1 MPVQIDSARSV
12 GSSIDDYSVSV
23 FKLLRYG
30 HLGIDMFC
38 LREKSLN
45 TDDPLCTKIPKDCLF
60 FPRDYQVARDWALN
74 GNYEYPIIDWAVTLI
89 DPSKIFVDI
98 GAHVGT
104 YSLAFAKKCAGVQS
118 FECFPRTFNFLCAN
132 IALQD
137 FDNKITPHRTALG
150 NRTGEVTYTVRA
162 PLDGGGNSCLDLKNP
177 AYDKFT
183 LPITTLDSFKL
194 SNIGLIKIDVEG
206 FEKDVLEG
214 AVETLARN
222 GKPKILFESWRPERD
237 SEGLPASRLR
247 EELFDY
253 VRSIGYTIHTVSGW
267 DEMYLA
273 D

>member
-1 MPVQIDSARSV
+1 
-12 GSSIDDYSVSV
+12 
-23 FKLLRYG
+23 
-30 HLGIDMFC
+30 MFC

-60 FPRDYQVARDWALN
+60 FPRDHRVARDWALN

-98 GAHVGT
+98 GAHIGT

-137 FDNKITPHRTALG
+137 FDNKIIPHRTALG
-150 NRTGEVTYTVRA
+150 NRTGEVTYTAYA
-162 PLDGGGNSCLDLKNP
+162 PLDGGGNTCLDLNSGSK
-177 AYDKFT
+177 YDKFT

-237 SEGLPASRLR
+237 SEGFPASRLR

-253 VRSIGYTIHTVSGW
+253 VRSIGYTIHKVSGW
-267 DEMYLA
+267 DEMFLA